1 MTKKN
6 NQIKSKERVSDFGEV
21 NTSDTTA
28 DLMLDLADHQA
39 KRVDSRYLEPACGDG
54 VFLEKIIL
62 RKLSAIKN
70 LNKNQYEYEKM
81 LVVLTGSVYGVEIL
95 EDNVKTAKENL
106 YKLINKEYTKYFTNS
121 INKNILKSVQFILD
135 KNIIHGD
142 ALTLLNVT
150 TDDPIV
156 FCEWSIV
163 MNKLKRKDFT
173 FDRLLSYE
181 PFGKDTLFS
190 DLGDNVYIPEPNKDY
205 DLVSFDKAY
214 QAC

>member
-1 MTKKN
+1 MTKKS
-6 NQIKSKERVSDFGEV
+6 NQIKSKERVADFGEV
-21 NTSDTTA
+21 NTSDITA
-28 DLMLDLADHQA
+28 DLMLNLVEHQA

-54 VFLEKIIL
+54 VFLKKIIF
-62 RKLSAIKN
+62 RKLNSIKN

-81 LVVLTGSVYGVEIL
+81 LIVLTGSVYGVEIL

-106 YKLINKEYTKYFTNS
+106 YKLIKNEYTKYFANS

-142 ALTLLNVT
+142 ALTLLNVKT
-150 TDDPIV
+150 KDSIV

-205 DLVSFDKAY
+205 DLVSFDKAFD
-214 QAC
+214 AC